1 MSDET
6 QGAPEGVTET
16 AADQVADQTD
26 AQVQEGE
33 AGDDAAAEAGEGEA
47 QAKPKKTAQERID
60 ELTRARREAEREAEH
75 WRTLA
80 MQTRQP
86 EARPEPPKG
95 DTEPDPSQYEYGE
108 SDLRYVKDLARY
120 EARQEFRRQA
130 EEEAAARQARE
141 IEQGFAQRQEAAAAK
156 YEDYHRVVIDGANRG
171 TWACTP
177 VMADAIK
184 TSEAGPDVA
193 YHLAKNP
200 TEARRIA
207 ALSPIAQV
215 RELTRLEVKLTAA
228 PQPRTATSAP
238 EPAPQARGAGGKF
251 TVSPDTSDFAAFDK
265 QYGN

>member
-86 EARPEPPKG
+86 EAKPEPPKG
-95 DTEPDPSQYEYGE
+95 DAEPDPSQYEYGE

-120 EARQEFRRQA
+120 EARQEFRKQA
-130 EEEAAARQARE
+130 EEEAAARHARE
-141 IEQGFAQRQEAAAAK
+141 LEQGYAQRERAAAEK
-156 YEDYHRVVIDGANRG
+156 YDDFERTVYRSQWD
-171 TWACTP
+171 CTP

-184 TSEAGPDVA
+184 SSEAGPEVA

-215 RELTRLEVKLTAA
+215 RELTRLEVKLTAQ
-228 PQPRTATSAP
+228 PQPRTTTSAP

-251 TVSPDTSDFAAFDK
+251 AVSPDTNDFAAFEK